1 MTPRVLATTEL
12 EKLINLAVPL
22 SPFVL
27 GFTATSEFSYNAQST
42 FGKIVANAHS
52 ILALIPDEIDGKGV
66 DIDASGI
73 ASLTRDLVEA
83 YDIFFYLC
91 LERVPKHVR
100 AFRTNLFAHHHSCE
114 LYKIN
119 SALAGSSPSGD
130 SFVRLGE
137 QRLKEDPIFQ
147 SLSPRQQKSLLSG
160 RSATFQTYGSRPA
173 DYPVPEPHASGVYK
187 LLSNPVHSTS
197 LGILGT
203 VIYNGH
209 THPLISKLVFIAVD
223 TAVQYLAHAL
233 TGYLRVPPKLRTR
246 LCLEDIDLIRNF
258 SKRDFVAILGK
269 HWQR

>member
-1 MTPRVLATTEL
+1 MAARALATEL
-12 EKLINLAVPL
+12 EKLVNLAVPL

-27 GFTATSEFSYNAQST
+27 GWSATTDSTRTARDC
-42 FGKIVANAHS
+42 FGKIVANSHS
-52 ILALIPDEIDGKGV
+52 VLALMSDNIEGKGV

-73 ASLTRDLVEA
+73 ASLTRDLIEA

-91 LERVPKHVR
+91 LERVPKQVR
-100 AFRTNLFAHHHSCE
+100 AFRTELYTHHHARE

-119 SALAGSSPSGD
+119 SALAGSSPSD
-130 SFVRLGE
+130 DIFVRFGE

-187 LLSNPVHSTS
+187 LLSNAVHATS
-197 LGILGT
+197 LGIMGT

-209 THPLISKLVFIAVD
+209 AHPFISKFVFIAVD

-233 TGYLRVPPKLRTR
+233 TAYLRVRPKLRTR
-246 LCLEDIDLIRNF
+246 LSPEDIDLIRNF